1 VKNWFQAFAFK
12 WVNLCRYTLEL
23 PPHVLARVR
32 ELAAQKGSPRGGGGG
47 ARGRAIEAGN
57 NGSGGNGSGGNANGS
72 NGSNALALAASGAG
86 SDSASASASAN
97 ALVVVGGSGP
107 PGRAQGS
114 APQQAPLAVDFGRV
128 ARAGGR
134 RGPVRGLPLDR
145 HQEARAHLL
154 GGGAAQV
161 ERGSKSHPVCV
172 CFAQAIQAT
181 LTRSLK
187 PPGFT
192 QPLKLKSVENW
203 FSQAFAFSNGST
215 CATLRVGAPHRDGP
229 EGQVAQPPAA
239 RQPAVAVQ
247 VRLYKLRIQF
257 THSG

>member
-97 ALVVVGGSGP
+97 ALVVVGGSGGNGMGGAGGVAP
-107 PGRAQGS
+107 PGAPKGARRSKHHSPWTLGESRA
-114 APQQAPLAVDFGRV
+114 LVDGV
-128 ARAGGR
+128 DQCGGCR
-134 RGPVRGLPLDR
+134 WTVIKKLGLTSLV
-145 HQEARAHLL
+145 
-154 GGGAAQV
+154 GGLHKLNV
-161 ERGSKSHPVCV
+161 DPNH
-172 CFAQAIQAT
+172 
-181 LTRSLK
+181 TRCAYAL
-187 PPGFT
+187 
-192 QPLKLKSVENW
+192 LKLYK
-203 FSQAFAFSNGST
+203 
-215 CATLRVGAPHRDGP
+215 PH
-229 EGQVAQPPAA
+229 
-239 RQPAVAVQ
+239 
-247 VRLYKLRIQF
+247 
-257 THSG
+257 